1 MRLVQEAFCFRE
13 LSPSS
18 DSSLNFLSP
27 ILEHF
32 CPLFAQIAQMGLILP
47 RWGLILPR
55 VPPPTPVLTQQ
66 SDTPFGDMYEYKT
79 PPTPPQKNPFPGLNL
94 KVGKINYHLG
104 KTDPNWANVWK
115 VGKNF
120 LEVAKKIYSSP
131 IQTPKRPNQVSE
143 EAQRTTYQFGCKL
156 WLQSIQNHARHH
168 FQAIVRSH
176 LKSMCCLFGIRAY
189 ALFSDRSSI

>member
-1 MRLVQEAFCFRE
+1 MEGNSNDVMRLVQEAFCFRE

-104 KTDPNWANVWK
+104 KTDPNWANV
-115 VGKNF
+115 
-120 LEVAKKIYSSP
+120 
-131 IQTPKRPNQVSE
+131 
-143 EAQRTTYQFGCKL
+143 
-156 WLQSIQNHARHH
+156 
-168 FQAIVRSH
+168 
-176 LKSMCCLFGIRAY
+176 
-189 ALFSDRSSI
+189 